1 MELRLTPSLLAWL
14 RCFEAVVRHRSFTRA
29 AADLCISQGAV
40 SQQVKQLEEALGR
53 SLLIRS
59 ARGLTPTPQGQWL
72 GAVLSESFEA
82 IEGTLGQL
90 RKPAEDHPIALS
102 CSPSFAMRW
111 LTPRLGDFMRDH
123 PGIPLRVFGEFHALD
138 LSRMVRD
145 GVEAAVRFD
154 PGGYTDLL
162 ATTFLDEWLLP
173 LASPAFVAAHPE
185 LRGPADLQGAWLL
198 HDVSPW
204 EGAGEFDEWQTW
216 LAAAGVTVPAMGAGQ
231 RFNLSQ
237 LAVSAALAG
246 QGVVMGRTALVL
258 EDVQAGRLVDLFGL
272 AVPSRASYH
281 FVHAQ
286 VQATRIGTVE
296 RWLMDEGDRF
306 REARRR
312 ALPAVGAAPA
322 ATARSR

>member
-14 RCFEAVVRHRSFTRA
+14 RCFEAVVRHGSFTRA

-40 SQQVKQLEEALGR
+40 SQQVKQLEQALGR
-53 SLLIRS
+53 ALLIRH

-72 GAVLSESFEA
+72 GGVLSESFGA

-90 RKPAEDHPIALS
+90 RKPAEDQPIALS

-123 PGIPLRVFGEFHALD
+123 PGVGLRVFGEFHALD
-138 LSRMVRD
+138 RSRMVRD

-162 ATTFLDEWLLP
+162 AVTFLDEWLLP

-185 LRGPADLQGAWLL
+185 LRRPADLRGAMLL

-204 EGAGEFDEWQTW
+204 EGAGEFEEWETW
-216 LAAAGVTVPAMGAGQ
+216 LAAAGVKPPAMGAGQ

-237 LAVSAALAG
+237 LAVGAALAG

-258 EDVQAGRLVDLFGL
+258 EDVEAGRLVDLFGL

-281 FVHAQ
+281 FVHAK
-286 VQATRIGTVE
+286 VQETRIGTVE
-296 RWLMDEGDRF
+296 RWLLDEGERF
-306 REARRR
+306 RRERRR
-312 ALPAVGAAPA
+312 VLPTVFASTRRAAK
-322 ATARSR
+322 SR